1 MSPPQLPQTDPVDG
15 PTETE
20 HDAEPLLA
28 LLDADYT
35 QTILRETR
43 TDPRPARALADTCD
57 ASRTTIY
64 RRLNRLEDA
73 GLVTSHIAH
82 DPDGHHRTVYEATLE
97 SVTLDVTDDGYA
109 VTVQTTSHRPAA
121 RPAPPQS
128 SD

>member
-1 MSPPQLPQTDPVDG
+1 MSLTHLRRKDDVHGQAESTPDQ
-15 PTETE
+15 
-20 HDAEPLLA
+20 DAEALLG

-35 QTILRETR
+35 QTILEATR
-43 TDPRPARALADTCD
+43 DEPRPARALADACD

-73 GLVTSHIAH
+73 GFVESHIAH

-109 VTVQTTSHRPAA
+109 ISVQTTPRPTTPQPA
-121 RPAPPQS
+121 RS